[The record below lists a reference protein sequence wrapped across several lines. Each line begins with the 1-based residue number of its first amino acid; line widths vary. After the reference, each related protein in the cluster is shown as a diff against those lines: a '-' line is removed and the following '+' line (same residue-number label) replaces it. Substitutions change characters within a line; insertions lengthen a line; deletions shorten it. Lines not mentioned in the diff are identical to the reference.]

1 MISCSTTLKP
11 IFEPKPE
18 LAYPDLSVKK
28 FCRGQ
33 GYILSEGEM
42 KGRLNFTFTSSR
54 DTAYIQFK
62 DLIGRKTIFL
72 ILNNENIDAWDM
84 LNNRRY
90 DRESILIS
98 LPFFE
103 MIEPKELRTFLWGSI
118 PPVFSEPDQIKSQS
132 VKVSGGIEFRSAQ
145 TPFGPLIEHVS
156 FNMRD
161 EKYKIDLVMMNRE
174 FDVQYPHLIRNIPT
188 SVIPIKVN
196 S

>member
-54 DTAYIQFK
+54 DTTYIQFK